1 MSFLDHL
8 EELRIRIFKAI
19 AAIMVGFI
27 AGWFLVERFHLV
39 AVLKGPIAPY
49 LPAGK
54 LVVLSPTEP
63 LMIVL
68 KLAVILGCI
77 LASPVVIWQIWGFLS
92 PALYLRERKIVVPA
106 LSVGVVLFLL
116 GAVLA
121 FVFVVPQVLHVLF
134 SFQTDSLATMITFEK
149 YFDFVVQL
157 MVAMGISFELPLVIL
172 ILASFGL
179 VTPAAL
185 SRFRRVAIILF
196 LVAGAVLSPGTDV
209 FSMLM
214 LSLPMIVLYE
224 VGYVG
229 TVLVWRRKGRSAAA
243 AGVVVLSLVLGGAGR
258 LDAQVP
264 PPRPPAPTLPI
275 SPRRVP
281 RAGTDTSGV
290 QRGAPVDTAAARRLG
305 LPTGPTRQFPATDS
319 VLDALL
325 HREGY
330 ESTRFQADSATLYV
344 PEKRIDLEGRAMTD
358 RAGSILEARRIGY
371 AETSCVLE
379 ARGDPKVF
387 DQGTVLV
394 GEGLRYNTCEK
405 RAVVSEALTNFQE
418 NGVGWFMRGNLAQD
432 STARRIYASGADITS
447 CDLPVP
453 HYHFAAHEAK
463 WISKSVLV
471 ARPAVLYIRDVP
483 LLWLPFIFQ
492 DGRPGRR
499 SGILVPQFGINDI
512 VRPSKNYSR
521 QVTNVGY
528 YWAPNE
534 YFDAL
539 ARFDWYASRYY
550 KWGVATQYRWLDRFV
565 GGSFAVNRLV
575 QDNGASS
582 LGVQWHHQQSFSLTS
597 TLAVDLD
604 YSSNNTVVNRN
615 AIDPLSNTQ
624 LVKSR
629 ANYTKRFPW
638 GQLNVGGSRDQ
649 NLSDG
654 SVTENLPNLAFSPNP
669 IDIGT
674 NLTWS
679 PSLSFSRARSLN
691 FPGTPVLAARPNGTV
706 DTLGRTVDSRTT
718 SFSFATPLRFGGFN
732 WSNNISV
739 NDFYTDRRQS
749 ETYFAGDPSTADPTD
764 SVAVTRVTEG
774 DFNTGIDWNTG
785 INLPILLRGS
795 WKLTPSLRVS
805 NATGG
810 PFLIRNRQTAG
821 QFVAQAKRPE
831 FGITSN
837 PTFFAFFP
845 GFGPIARIRHSFL
858 PTLSFSYSPEARIPD
873 AYARAIVRRG
883 QSLRLTAPASQTAS
897 LGFTQTFEAKA
908 QRGPADTAAISTARK
923 YRLLSIATSA
933 IAYDFERARQPG
945 LTGWITPTLSNT
957 FQSDLIPG
965 FNASLTH
972 DLWRGA
978 VGTDTAKFDPFLA
991 GVSAS
996 FGVTAKTLRSLG
1008 HLLGLG
1014 KDTVRTTGAVD
1025 PDPTSYVAQAARKPR
1040 PGTFGSSDQV
1050 ERSGHTPFQASF
1062 NFSLTRQRQDTS
1074 SSPRPN
1080 QASLGLSTSFAPT
1093 AFWIVNWST
1102 QYNFTQQRFESQI
1115 VRLERDLHEWRASF
1129 NFLRNPNGN
1138 FAFYFN
1144 IALLDLPA
1152 VKFDYNQTTLPR

>member
-8 EELRIRIFKAI
+8 EELRIRIFKAVG
-19 AAIMVGFI
+19 AIMVGVI
-27 AGWFLVERFHLV
+27 AGWFLVEKFHLV
-39 AVLKGPIAPY
+39 AVLKAPIAPY
-49 LPAGK
+49 LPGGK

-92 PALYLRERKIVVPA
+92 PALYVRERKIVVPA
-106 LSVGVVLFLL
+106 LSVGVGLFLV

-121 FVFVVPQVLHVLF
+121 FVFVVPQALQVLF

-157 MVAMGISFELPLVIL
+157 MVAMGISFELPLVIM

-185 SRFRRVAIILF
+185 SRFRRVAIILS
-196 LVAGAVLSPGTDV
+196 LVAGAVLSPGTDA

-214 LSLPMIVLYE
+214 LSIPLILLYE

-229 TVLVWRRKGRSAAA
+229 SIVIWRRKVRPAAA
-243 AGVVVLSLVLGGAGR
+243 AGVVLLCLAFGGAAR

-264 PPRPPAPTLPI
+264 PPPPTRPTLPTRG
-275 SPRRVP
+275 PRTTIDT
-281 RAGTDTSGV
+281 AGLR
-290 QRGAPVDTAAARRLG
+290 RGAPVDTAAARRLG
-305 LPTGPTRQFPATDS
+305 LPTGPTRAFPPSDS

-358 RAGSILEARRIGY
+358 RAGSVLEARRIGY
-371 AETSCVLE
+371 SESSCVLE

-418 NGVGWFMRGNLAQD
+418 NGVGWFMRGDLAQD
-432 STARRIYASGADITS
+432 STARRIYASSADITS

-453 HYHFAAHEAK
+453 HYHFAARQAK

-471 ARPAVLYIRDVP
+471 ARPAILYVRDVP

-550 KWGVATQYRWLDRFV
+550 KWGIATQYRWLDRFV
-565 GGSFAVNRLV
+565 NGSFAVNRQV

-582 LGVQWHHQQSFSLTS
+582 LGLLLHHDQSFSLTS
-597 TLAVDLD
+597 TLRVDLD
-604 YSSNNTVVNRN
+604 YSSNTSVVNRN
-615 AIDPLSNTQ
+615 AVDPLSNTQ
-624 LVKSR
+624 LVKSQ
-629 ANYTKRFPW
+629 ANYTRRFAW
-638 GQLNVGGSRDQ
+638 GQLNVGASRQ
-649 NLSDG
+649 QSLTDG
-654 SVTENLPNLAFSPNP
+654 SVTENLPTIAFSPNP
-669 IDIGT
+669 IDLAS

-679 PSLSFSRARSLN
+679 PSLSFSQNRSLN
-691 FPGTPVLAARPNGTV
+691 FRAPAPVYAVRPDGTI
-706 DTLGRTVDSRTT
+706 DTLGLTVDSRTT
-718 SFSFATPLRFGGFN
+718 SFSLATPLRIGGFN
-732 WSNNISV
+732 WSNSIAV
-739 NDFYTDRRQS
+739 TDFYSDGRKEEQYRVPDLSTP
-749 ETYFAGDPSTADPTD
+749 DPND
-764 SVAVTRVTEG
+764 SVAVTRITEG
-774 DFNTGIDWNTG
+774 DFQTGIDWNTG

-795 WKLTPSLRVS
+795 WKLTPSFRVS

-831 FGITSN
+831 FGLTSN
-837 PTFFAFFP
+837 PTFFAFLP

-858 PTLSFSYSPEARIPD
+858 PTLSFSYSPAASIPD
-873 AYARAIVRRG
+873 AYARASARAG
-883 QSLRLTAPASQTAS
+883 QSLKLTAPASQTAS

-908 QRGPADTAAISTARK
+908 RRGPADTAAISTARK
-923 YRLLSIATSA
+923 YRLLSISTGA
-933 IAYDFERARQPG
+933 IAYDFERAKQPG

-957 FQSDLIPG
+957 FQSDLVPG

-978 VGTDTAKFDPFLA
+978 VGTDSAKFDPFLA

-996 FGVTAKTLRSLG
+996 FGVTGRTFRSLG

-1014 KDTVRTTGAVD
+1014 KDTVRTEGAAE
-1025 PDPTSYVAQAARKPR
+1025 PDPASYVAQAARKSR
-1040 PGTFGSSDQV
+1040 PGTFGSNDQI
-1050 ERSGHTPFQASF
+1050 ERSGRTPFQASF
-1062 NFSLTRQRQDTS
+1062 NFSLTRQRPDSNAQ
-1074 SSPRPN
+1074 PN
-1080 QASLGLSTSFAPT
+1080 QASLGLTTSFAPT
-1093 AFWIVNWST
+1093 AFWTVNWST

-1138 FAFYFN
+1138 FAFFFN